1 MLTEE
6 GNDEMLEW
14 IKDREHLQDVQDKH
28 KEYFLLAFWGE
39 FSGAAQRAL
48 KELEQFSREYES
60 VPVFVVDVQK
70 VKSGHRQF
78 GVKRVPTVVA
88 VEKGKVAHSIEGV
101 QSARFYSLYFA
112 GAAPRRAAGANAP
125 RVRRVVVYSGPACPA
140 CGALKSY
147 LRRHGVS
154 YRDVD
159 VSRDQ
164 RAAEKIARRSGM
176 QAVPQTD
183 VNGHLVV
190 GFDRPKLSRLLGIKE
205 EE

>member
-1 MLTEE
+1 
-6 GNDEMLEW
+6 MLEW
-14 IKDREHLQDVQDKH
+14 IKDREHLQAVQDKH
-28 KEYFLLAFWGE
+28 KDYFLLAFWGK
-39 FSGAAQRAL
+39 FSDAAQRAL
-48 KELEQFSREYES
+48 KELEQFSNEYET

-70 VKSGHRQF
+70 VKNGHRQF
-78 GVKRVPTVVA
+78 GVKRVPTVLA
-88 VEKGKVAHSIEGV
+88 VEKGEVTNSIEGV
-101 QSARFYSLYFA
+101 QSARFYSLCFG
-112 GAAPRRAAGANAP
+112 GAAPRRSAGGETP
-125 RVRRVVVYSGPACPA
+125 RIRHVVVYSGPACPA

-159 VSRDQ
+159 ISRDQ

-190 GFDRPKLSRLLGIKE
+190 GFDRPKLNRLLGIRE